1 MNTTADYAARIKALK
16 EEQAKLARKQAE
28 LLEKRRAEIGKLAER
43 VGVLETTD
51 DLIAGALLEL
61 KDALSQASD
70 ERLARWRAAGASFR
84 RGPSPRK
91 NGARAHAE

>member
-16 EEQAKLARKQAE
+16 EEQAKLAHKQAD

-61 KDALSQASD
+61 KDALSHASD

-84 RGPSPRK
+84 RGSAPRK
-91 NGARAHAE
+91 NGARAQAD